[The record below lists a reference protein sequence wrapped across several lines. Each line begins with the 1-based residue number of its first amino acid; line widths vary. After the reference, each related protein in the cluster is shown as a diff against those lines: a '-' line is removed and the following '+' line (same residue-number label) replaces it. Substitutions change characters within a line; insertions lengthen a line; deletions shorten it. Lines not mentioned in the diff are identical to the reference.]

1 MGFLDH
7 STNNII
13 VDAVLTDK
21 GREKLA
27 QGNKVSDFIEYYG
40 FADDEIDYTLIKKY
54 GTIVGKEKIEKNTPI
69 FEASTDSETAVRYL
83 LSTTSNPLVA
93 QPTLD
98 LVSTQ
103 GTIRPTKG
111 SNLNIS
117 MTDTEQILDAVAYD
131 IVYDPRYIVFSG
143 NFQAFSMNRPNRS
156 RIVVEA
162 RREDVSLE
170 FKLGLEGEKV
180 LKEFGK
186 TNTTTSILV
195 TASNGV
201 SKRIS
206 VIVDYG
212 SN

>member
-13 VDAVLTDK
+13 VDAVLTDR

-27 QGNKVSDFIEYYG
+27 QGNKVSEFIVYYG

-69 FEASTDSETAVRYL
+69 FEASTDSDTAVRYM
-83 LSTTSNPLVA
+83 LSTSSNPLVA

-103 GTIRPTKG
+103 TTIRPDKG
-111 SNLNIS
+111 STLNIS
-117 MTDTEQILDAVAYD
+117 MTDSEQILDAVAYD
-131 IVYDPRYIVFSG
+131 IVYDPRFIVFGG
-143 NFQAFSMNRPNRS
+143 NFQTFRMNRQNRS
-156 RIVVEA
+156 KIVVEA
-162 RREDVSLE
+162 GREDVSLE
-170 FKLGLEGEKV
+170 FKLGLEGEKA

-186 TNTTTSILV
+186 TKTTTSILV

-206 VIVDYG
+206 IIVEYV
-212 SN
+212 

>member
-13 VDAVLTDK
+13 VDAVLTDR

-27 QGNKVSDFIEYYG
+27 QGNKVSEFIVYYG
-40 FADDEIDYTLIKKY
+40 FADDEIDYTLVKKY

-69 FEASTDSETAVRYL
+69 FEASTDSDTAVRYM
-83 LSTTSNPLVA
+83 LSTSSNPLVA
-93 QPTLD
+93 QPTLE

-103 GTIRPTKG
+103 GTINPSKG
-111 SNLNIS
+111 SSLNIS

-143 NFQAFSMNRPNRS
+143 NFQTYRMNRPNRTK
-156 RIVVEA
+156 IVVEA
-162 RREDVSLE
+162 GREDVSID

-186 TNTTTSILV
+186 TKTTTSILV

-206 VIVDYG
+206 VIVEYV
-212 SN
+212 

>member
-13 VDAVLTDK
+13 VDAVLTDR

-27 QGNKVSDFIEYYG
+27 QGNKVSEFIVYYG
-40 FADDEIDYTLIKKY
+40 FADDEIDYTLVKKY

-69 FEASTDSETAVRYL
+69 FEASTDSETAVRYM
-83 LSTTSNPLVA
+83 LSTSSNPLVA
-93 QPTLD
+93 QPTLE

-103 GTIRPTKG
+103 GTITKSKG
-111 SNLNIS
+111 SSLNIS

-131 IVYDPRYIVFSG
+131 VVYDPRYIVFSG
-143 NFQAFSMNRPNRS
+143 NFETYQLKQGKRTK
-156 RIVVEA
+156 IVVEA
-162 RREDVSLE
+162 GREDVSLE

-186 TNTTTSILV
+186 TKTTTSILV

-206 VIVDYG
+206 VIVEYV
-212 SN
+212 